1 MLDIANRDPSSD
13 VIIRDTVTL
22 LFANTKRPVKSPVPL
37 WRLGLTINCHLQST
51 QGLNIS
57 PSPEATMDIADGA
70 VPAVVSEPASPSSTA
85 VGAKDINL
93 RETLVSLVESNEASY
108 INSEGVYSCQLDGPI
123 VPLC

>member
-1 MLDIANRDPSSD
+1 
-13 VIIRDTVTL
+13 
-22 LFANTKRPVKSPVPL
+22 
-37 WRLGLTINCHLQST
+37 
-51 QGLNIS
+51 
-57 PSPEATMDIADGA
+57 MDIADGA

-108 INSEGVYSCQLDGPI
+108 INSEGAYSCLLDGPI